1 MTLSNDTK
9 QYITD
14 VAEWAA
20 MHYGKDILE
29 YLDDADFMASI
40 MKEYN
45 NKHRD
50 FISKNWVNSE
60 FMNAVATSAY
70 IKINS

>member
-9 QYITD
+9 QYLTD

-20 MHYGKDILE
+20 QHYGSDILE
-29 YLDDADFMASI
+29 YLNDADFMASI

-45 NKHRD
+45 HRHRD
-50 FISKNWVNSE
+50 FISKHWVNSG
-60 FMNAVATSAY
+60 FMSAVSEATY
-70 IKINS
+70 VKINS